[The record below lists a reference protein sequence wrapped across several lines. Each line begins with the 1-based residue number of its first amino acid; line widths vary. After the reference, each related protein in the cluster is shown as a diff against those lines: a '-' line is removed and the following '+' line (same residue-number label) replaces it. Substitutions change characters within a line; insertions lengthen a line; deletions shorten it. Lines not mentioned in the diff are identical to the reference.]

1 MGSGSRRLGGGATE
15 ICRVEF
21 AEIRSMSRP
30 VAIPVG
36 ARPLGMRDATT
47 AASCDNISVEV
58 FPARTARQATSRT
71 AGDAIVDTALASSAI
86 DDFGLR
92 CLERGRHVKHGT
104 MSLQQA
110 VDAAQ
115 DQAVGA
121 GLVDLLG
128 QDAVQGIMAEAFQV
142 NTAVEIVQ
150 CWEAEDRRRR
160 QHERAQ
166 NVHVARDDWGPANKG
181 EDYGI
186 PIYAEPVRN
195 EMLPILPSKQFVP
208 VAIDDVAL
216 PEERPWLIRGI
227 LPARGL
233 ACIVGAPKSGKSF
246 LATDMLCAVA
256 RGVPYA
262 GRETTA
268 GPVLYLTGE
277 GVSGFKRRLIA
288 MRRHNSIEGDGTPF
302 YMIENVPDL
311 GSDLTDLP
319 HLIHDLDHFIALH
332 APGGVKAIVL
342 DTLARCMGAGDE
354 NSARDMGRF
363 VNRCTEIE
371 KRYGCV
377 VVVVHHVGKDPN
389 RGGRGSNALN
399 GAADV
404 TMLVQKLAAFS
415 RVRIEEMKDGAEGQ
429 EWRFRLV
436 PYQLNETS
444 ETSTET
450 AAETST
456 CVVELLSEPSQAKPP
471 ASKARKTPTGVAG
484 DLLKVIRRAIE
495 ESGETNVGSLAV
507 PNNTRAI
514 SRTDLKRCC
523 ATMAWQDQDGRP
535 NAFRSMLSSNLSKLR
550 SSDLIDFDK
559 EWVWLK
565 S

>member
-1 MGSGSRRLGGGATE
+1 
-15 ICRVEF
+15 
-21 AEIRSMSRP
+21 
-30 VAIPVG
+30 
-36 ARPLGMRDATT
+36 MRDDAT
-47 AASCDNISVEV
+47 AASSDDISVEA
-58 FPARTARQATSRT
+58 FPAGPARQATYWD
-71 AGDAIVDTALASSAI
+71 AGDAIVDTALASTAI
-86 DDFGLR
+86 DGFGRR
-92 CLERGRHVKHGT
+92 CRERGRRVKHGT
-104 MSLQQA
+104 MSLHEA
-110 VDAAQ
+110 VDGAQ

-128 QDAVQGIMAEAFQV
+128 QDAIQGIMAEAFHLS
-142 NTAVEIVQ
+142 TAAEIVQ
-150 CWEAEDRRRR
+150 RWEAGDRRRH
-160 QHERAQ
+160 QHERPQ
-166 NVHVARDDWGPANKG
+166 NVPVARDDWGPAN
-181 EDYGI
+181 EDYAF
-186 PIYAEPVRN
+186 PIYAEPVRD
-195 EMLPILPSKQFVP
+195 EKLPILPSRQFVP
-208 VAIDDVAL
+208 VAIDDVTL

-233 ACIVGAPKSGKSF
+233 ACIIGAPKSGKSF
-246 LATDMLCAVA
+246 LAADMLCAVA
-256 RGVPYA
+256 RGMPYA
-262 GRETTA
+262 SRETTA

-332 APGGVKAIVL
+332 ASRGVKAIVL

-363 VNRCTEIE
+363 VNRCSEIE

-377 VVVVHHVGKDPN
+377 VVVVHHVGKDRN

-404 TMLVQKLAAFS
+404 TMLVEKLATFS

-444 ETSTET
+444 ETSIEA

-456 CVVELLSEPSQAKPP
+456 CVVELLSEPGQAKPP
-471 ASKARKTPTGVAG
+471 ASKAGKTPTGVVG

-495 ESGETNVGSLAV
+495 ESGEANIGGLAV
-507 PNNTRAI
+507 SKNTRAI
-514 SRTDLKRCC
+514 SRTALKRYC
-523 ATMAWQDQDGRP
+523 ATMAWQDQDGKP
-535 NAFRSMLSSNLSKLR
+535 DAFRSMLSSNLGKLR
-550 SSDLIDFDK
+550 SSNLVDFNK
-559 EWVWLK
+559 EWVWLT

>member
-1 MGSGSRRLGGGATE
+1 
-15 ICRVEF
+15 
-21 AEIRSMSRP
+21 MSRP

-36 ARPLGMRDATT
+36 ARPLEMRDDTT
-47 AASCDNISVEV
+47 AASCADISVEAA
-58 FPARTARQATSRT
+58 PAGPARQATYRN
-71 AGDAIVDTALASSAI
+71 AGDAIVDTALASTAI
-86 DDFGLR
+86 DGFGRR
-92 CLERGRHVKHGT
+92 CRERGRRIKHGM

-110 VDAAQ
+110 VDGAQ

-128 QDAVQGIMAEAFQV
+128 QDAVQGIMAEAFHL
-142 NTAVEIVQ
+142 NTGSEIVQ
-150 CWEAEDRRRR
+150 RWEAEDRRRQ
-160 QHERAQ
+160 QHESLLNAP
-166 NVHVARDDWGPANKG
+166 NAHDDWGPANKG
-181 EDYGI
+181 DDYGI
-186 PIYAEPVRN
+186 PSYAEPVRDAR
-195 EMLPILPSKQFVP
+195 LPILPSRKFAP
-208 VAIDDVAL
+208 VAIDDVTL

-246 LATDMLCAVA
+246 LAADMLCAVA

-277 GVSGFKRRLIA
+277 GISGFKRRLTA

-319 HLIHDLDHFIALH
+319 DLIHDLDHFIALR
-332 APGGVKAIVL
+332 APRGVKAIVL

-363 VNRCTEIE
+363 VNRCSEIE
-371 KRYGCV
+371 RRYGCV

-404 TMLVQKLAAFS
+404 TMLVEKLAAFS

-436 PYQLNETS
+436 PYKLNETS

-450 AAETST
+450 SAETST
-456 CVVELLSEPSQAKPP
+456 CVVELLSEPGQAKSP
-471 ASKARKTPTGVAG
+471 APKARKTPTGVAG

-495 ESGETNVGSLAV
+495 ESGKTNVGGLAV
-507 PNNTRAI
+507 PKNTRAI
-514 SRTDLKRCC
+514 CRTDLKKCC
-523 ATMAWQDQDGRP
+523 ATMAWQDQNGRP
-535 NAFRSMLSSNLSKLR
+535 DAFRSMLSSNLGKLR
-550 SSDLIDFDK
+550 SSDLVDFDK